1 MTAVQRR
8 EGPRDR
14 RYRFGF
20 VLNTTLGNLTRY
32 QNLRKYAER
41 DPEVESFWAPVSHY
55 TPPDHPSRLRFLPE
69 PLFMRVR
76 VLQQAWPVLKT
87 LGGLDAVM
95 VHLFEADVLC
105 SLRSYVAKRPLH
117 ISSNDEAP
125 IIDRSTYPLYPHELA
140 KPVWRQKLRLALDH
154 WRVRHTDE
162 FIPFS
167 RWVSTVLVEHC
178 SAPADRVH
186 PIHVGIDLEL
196 WKPRPPA
203 ARAPGDS
210 RLRILFVGSD
220 FVRKGGE
227 LLLDVF
233 RERFRETAELHL
245 VTRQAPVDLPPH
257 VHVHADF
264 HPNDERL
271 TDLYATC
278 DVVVVPTF
286 ADIGPLWVFIEAMAM
301 GLPIIGTDTGANTEL
316 VRHGQTGLIV
326 GIGSGSELAAA
337 IEKLLADPDE
347 RRRMGQRGRALI
359 EAEYSASCNVPR
371 ILETMKQAVD
381 RASGVSTF
389 AAQTGGA

>member
-1 MTAVQRR
+1 MTA
-8 EGPRDR
+8 GPRQIGQRER

-41 DPEVESFWAPVSHY
+41 DPEVACSWAPVSHY
-55 TPPDHPSRLRFLPE
+55 TPPDHPSRWRFLPE

-76 VLQQAWPVLKT
+76 VLQQAWPVLGS
-87 LGGLDAVM
+87 LDGLDAVM

-105 SLRSYVAKRPLH
+105 CLRSYVTKRPLH

-125 IIDRSTYPLYPHELA
+125 IIDRSTYPLYPHEVA
-140 KPVWRQKLRLALDH
+140 KPVWRQKLRLAIDH
-154 WRVRHTDE
+154 WRVRQTDE

-167 RWVSTVLVEHC
+167 RWVSRVLIDHC
-178 SAPADRVH
+178 NAPPDRVH

-196 WKPRPPA
+196 WKQRPPA
-203 ARAPGDS
+203 ARPTGDG
-210 RLRILFVGSD
+210 RLRILFVGGD
-220 FVRKGGE
+220 FERKGGK

-233 RERFRETAELHL
+233 RQRFQDVAELHL
-245 VTRQAPVDLPPH
+245 VTRQAPTELPPH

-286 ADIGPLWVFIEAMAM
+286 ADIGPLWVFMEAMAM

-316 VRHGQTGLIV
+316 VRHGKTGLIV
-326 GIGSGSELAAA
+326 GIGSGEDLAAA
-337 IEKLLADPDE
+337 IETMLANPEE
-347 RRRMGQRGRALI
+347 RHRMGQRGRALI
-359 EAEYSASCNVPR
+359 EAEYNASRNVPR

-381 RASGVSTF
+381 RASGVTAFS
-389 AAQTGGA
+389 AQPGEV

>member
-1 MTAVQRR
+1 MTAAGQRKD
-8 EGPRDR
+8 GWRDR

-41 DPEVESFWAPVSHY
+41 DPEVESSWAPVSHY

-76 VLQQAWPVLKT
+76 VLQQAWPVLGA
-87 LGGLDAVM
+87 LDQLDAVM

-105 SLRSYVAKRPLH
+105 SLRNYMAKRPLH

-125 IIDRSTYPLYPHELA
+125 IIDRSTYPLYPHELS
-140 KPVWRQKLRLALDH
+140 KPVWRQKLRLAIDH

-167 RWVSTVLVEHC
+167 RWVSNVLVQHC
-178 SAPADRVH
+178 SAPVDRVH
-186 PIHVGIDLEL
+186 PIHVGIDLEI
-196 WKPRPPA
+196 WKPRSPA
-203 ARAPGDS
+203 PESADR
-210 RLRILFVGSD
+210 RLRILFVGGD
-220 FVRKGGE
+220 FIRKGGE

-233 RERFRETAELHL
+233 KNRFQDVAELHL
-245 VTRQAPVDLPPH
+245 VTRQAPTALPPH

-278 DVVVVPTF
+278 DVAVVPTF

-301 GLPIIGTDTGANTEL
+301 GLPVIGTDTGANTEL
-316 VRHGQTGLIV
+316 VRHGQTGLII
-326 GIGSGSELAAA
+326 GIGNGDELAAA
-337 IEKLLADPDE
+337 IEAMLADPAE
-347 RRRMGQRGRALI
+347 RQRMGQRGRALI

-371 ILETMKQAVD
+371 ILETMKRAVD
-381 RASGVSTF
+381 RASGVTTF
-389 AAQTGGA
+389 AAQARGA

>member
-1 MTAVQRR
+1 MTTGQRR

-196 WKPRPPA
+196 WKPRPAGCESARRQPA
-203 ARAPGDS
+203 ADP
-210 RLRILFVGSD
+210 
-220 FVRKGGE
+220 VR
-227 LLLDVF
+227 
-233 RERFRETAELHL
+233 RQRFRSQRRRTAARCLPRT
-245 VTRQAPVDLPPH
+245 VPGNRGTASRDPPGARGSAASRSRACRLPP
-257 VHVHADF
+257 
-264 HPNDERL
+264 ER
-271 TDLYATC
+271 
-278 DVVVVPTF
+278 
-286 ADIGPLWVFIEAMAM
+286 
-301 GLPIIGTDTGANTEL
+301 
-316 VRHGQTGLIV
+316 
-326 GIGSGSELAAA
+326 
-337 IEKLLADPDE
+337 
-347 RRRMGQRGRALI
+347 
-359 EAEYSASCNVPR
+359 
-371 ILETMKQAVD
+371 
-381 RASGVSTF
+381 
-389 AAQTGGA
+389 

>member
-1 MTAVQRR
+1 MTVGTRKQQ
-8 EGPRDR
+8 PRDR

-20 VLNTTLGNLTRY
+20 VLNTTLGNRTRY

-41 DPEVESFWAPVSHY
+41 DPEVECFWAPVSHY

-76 VLQQAWPVLKT
+76 VLQQAWPVLGA
-87 LGGLDAVM
+87 LRDLDAVM

-105 SLRSYVAKRPLH
+105 SLRSYLAKQPLH

-125 IIDRSTYPLYPHELA
+125 IVDRSTYPLYPQELA

-167 RWVSTVLVEHC
+167 RWVSNVLVDHC

-233 RERFRETAELHL
+233 RERFQEVAELHL
-245 VTRQAPVDLPPH
+245 VTRQAPEDLPPH

-271 TDLYATC
+271 TDLYAAC

-301 GLPIIGTDTGANTEL
+301 GLPVIGTDTGANTEL
-316 VRHGQTGLIV
+316 IRHGQTGLIV
-326 GIGSGSELAAA
+326 GLGSGGDLAAA
-337 IEKLLADPDE
+337 IETLLADPDE

-359 EAEYSASCNVPR
+359 EAEYSAGCNVPR

-381 RASGVSTF
+381 RASGVTAF
-389 AAQTGGA
+389 ATQTGRA